1 MRLHRSERLQ
11 ERWYSLPADVRQ
23 FVESL
28 KTDPRPQGALV
39 VEDRVDRF
47 EEFVAGFWLTWEV
60 DNPTGETVIRVTISD
75 S

>member
-1 MRLHRSERLQ
+1 
-11 ERWYSLPADVRQ
+11 
-23 FVESL
+23 
-28 KTDPRPQGALV
+28 
-39 VEDRVDRF
+39 VDRF